1 MSVTIRKVHYF
12 NATVRDVPGEGFR
25 VLTTLAEAG
34 VSLLAFNAVPVG
46 PEHTQFALF
55 AQDADHLTKAASQ
68 AGLTLTGP
76 QAAILV
82 QGDDELGSLAAIHE
96 KLADAGVNVFASSGV
111 TDGRGGYGYI
121 LYVRTERLDD
131 AGRALGV

>member
-1 MSVTIRKVHYF
+1 MSLKIRRAEYF

-25 VLTTLAEAG
+25 ILTSLAEAG
-34 VSLLAFNAVPVG
+34 VNLLAFNAIPVG

-55 AQDADHLTKAASQ
+55 PEDVDQLRSAAVA

-82 QGDDELGSLAAIHE
+82 QGDDELGSLASIHE
-96 KLADAGVNVFASSGV
+96 RLAGVGVSVFASSAV
-111 TDGRGGYGYI
+111 TDGRGGYGSI
-121 LYVRTERLDD
+121 LYLRTERMDE
-131 AGRALGV
+131 AASALGI

>member
-1 MSVTIRKVHYF
+1 MDVTIRRAHYY

-25 VLTTLAEAG
+25 VLTTLAKAG
-34 VSLLAFNAVPVG
+34 VSLLAFNAIPVG

-55 AQDADHLTKAASQ
+55 ADDTDQLKQAASQ

-82 QGDDELGSLAAIHE
+82 QGDDELGTLAGIHE
-96 KLADAGVNVFASSGV
+96 KLAEAGVNVFASSGV

-121 LYVRTERLDD
+121 LYIRTERLED
-131 AGRALGV
+131 AGKALGI